1 MFLGGGGATRWCS
14 SPLTSATVQ
23 SGIMILISFSSD
35 MDGNSVVFEVIMES
49 CAFMENIVVS

>member
-1 MFLGGGGATRWCS
+1 
-14 SPLTSATVQ
+14 
-23 SGIMILISFSSD
+23 MILISFSSD